1 MCTYDAQ
8 QLRLTVKAPKGEI
21 SVSEL
26 DVFGPTGDNIELGA
40 TEDGV
45 PAIGRLTADYVYD
58 ESTGAAIPAGSIL
71 FTGTYKGNPAYNVV
85 MVYDENGNVVGNV
98 DAEGNILSEQIIL
111 APVPEEGELGETSDG
126 RWIYWLTP
134 DQLPQQLPTQVRAEL
149 YRVDNALTNE
159 GQRLVS
165 DTLPVCLPDSLPDIT
180 IQ

>member
-1 MCTYDAQ
+1 MYKRQ
-8 QLRLTVKAPKGEI
+8 
-21 SVSEL
+21 
-26 DVFGPTGDNIELGA
+26 
-40 TEDGV
+40 
-45 PAIGRLTADYVYD
+45 
-58 ESTGAAIPAGSIL
+58 GSIL

-165 DTLPVCLPDSLPDIT
+165 DTLPVRLPDSLPDIT